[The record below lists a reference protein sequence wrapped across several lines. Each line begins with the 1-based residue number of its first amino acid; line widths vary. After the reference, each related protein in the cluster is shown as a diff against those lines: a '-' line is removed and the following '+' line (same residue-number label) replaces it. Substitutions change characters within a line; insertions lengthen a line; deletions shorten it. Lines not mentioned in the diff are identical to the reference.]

1 MAKYL
6 SELFEEEPEKYGLRG
21 DPYLWDYYK
30 QFFSDIEFPY
40 SEVAFCD
47 DMYTLFE
54 EVTGEQL
61 EPDIKIYVNA
71 FAGNGMS
78 SGYVSGEFWSNE
90 AIPMLVKRYRDM
102 VGDSISHEQDDTKK
116 SNSNVKSKKYIYYM
130 LAYVLVGLSLCSIN
144 PYKYFYQKEEK
155 VMNREATTV
164 DVGYPAGDDIPVYHS
179 IAEIKENPYEPF
191 TIEVSKEDV
200 VPTRYFYI
208 KDLSESKDSSSKV
221 GRHYTYQY
229 VPKIIVMGQGVIGD
243 VRYATRRFWWN
254 LDNTSYGEYCVI
266 TLESGEKILAW
277 LDISLLDFPK
287 EGTIRLPIA
296 EYDRN
301 DSFFPIKGMD
311 EDGAIFGLEDENTD
325 WCIDMVGDWEE
336 REVGDIKLGNLFWA
350 MVILAF
356 PLGFYW
362 LYKYAVANGY

>member
-1 MAKYL
+1 MDNI
-6 SELFEEEPEKYGLRG
+6 SELEKRFMKEESR
-21 DPYLWDYYK
+21 
-30 QFFSDIEFPY
+30 
-40 SEVAFCD
+40 
-47 DMYTLFE
+47 
-54 EVTGEQL
+54 
-61 EPDIKIYVNA
+61 
-71 FAGNGMS
+71 
-78 SGYVSGEFWSNE
+78 
-90 AIPMLVKRYRDM
+90 
-102 VGDSISHEQDDTKK
+102 
-116 SNSNVKSKKYIYYM
+116 KYISYM
-130 LAYVLVGLSLCSIN
+130 LAYVIIGIAICSIN

-164 DVGYPAGDDIPVYHS
+164 DVGYPASDDIPVYHT

-208 KDLSESKDSSSKV
+208 KDLSESKDSTSKV

-243 VRYATRRFWWN
+243 VLYATRRFWWN
-254 LDNTSYGEYCVI
+254 LNNTSYGEYCVI

-296 EYDRN
+296 EYNRKY
-301 DSFFPIKGMD
+301 SYFPIKGMD
-311 EDGAIFGLEDENTD
+311 KDGAKFGLEDENTD

-336 REVGDIKLGNLFWA
+336 REVGDIKLGNLFWV